1 MGQIIAF
8 PAPYIDVQRLDDTAD
23 RQEYVQWCERETRI
37 RAVNDR
43 PAKITNAD
51 IWDRVLDGTIPALA
65 AAAFVIGVI
74 IGILERAMQ

>member
-1 MGQIIAF
+1 MGQILTF
-8 PAPYIDVQRLDDTAD
+8 PAPEVDRLDATAD
-23 RQEYVQWCERETRI
+23 RLEHIQWRERETRI

-74 IGILERAMQ
+74 IGILERAL

>member
-1 MGQIIAF
+1 MGQILTF
-8 PAPYIDVQRLDDTAD
+8 PAPEVERLDATAD
-23 RQEYVQWCERETRI
+23 RLEYVQWCERETRI

-43 PAKITNAD
+43 PAKITNGD
-51 IWDRVLDGTIPALA
+51 IWDKVFDGTIPALA

>member
-1 MGQIIAF
+1 MGQILTF
-8 PAPYIDVQRLDDTAD
+8 PAPEVERLDATAD
-23 RQEYVQWCERETRI
+23 RLEYVQWCEREARI

-65 AAAFVIGVI
+65 AAAFVVGVV